1 MKEKIGIVVMLLG
14 IFCLTVPAIAHH
26 GFDTEYDRNQ
36 KFSLTGVVTEVRW
49 QNPHMRV
56 FVDVTDKNGVVTNY
70 NLELDS
76 PNNIRRM
83 GWGKNDLLPGDKV
96 NLRSVSGQ
104 DRRNPEARYV
114 QDHQGGRSR
123 RNFKRRPGSRS
134 KMSRC
139 FFLAV
144 HPLTHV
150 A

>member
-1 MKEKIGIVVMLLG
+1 MKAKLKVLVAVLG
-14 IFCLTVPAIAHH
+14 LFYLTVPAVAHH

-49 QNPHMRV
+49 ENPHMRV

-96 NLRSVSGQ
+96 NIEGNLGIIVKSRGSLSKITKVGE
-104 DRRNPEARYV
+104 DRPL
-114 QDHQGGRSR
+114 
-123 RNFKRRPGSRS
+123 FKRETPR
-134 KMSRC
+134 
-139 FFLAV
+139 
-144 HPLTHV
+144 
-150 A
+150 